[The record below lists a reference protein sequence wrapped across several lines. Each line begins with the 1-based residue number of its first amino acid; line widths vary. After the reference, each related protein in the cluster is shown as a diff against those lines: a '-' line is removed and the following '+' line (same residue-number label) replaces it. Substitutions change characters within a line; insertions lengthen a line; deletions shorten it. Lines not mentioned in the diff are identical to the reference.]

1 MQPSG
6 GNRECS
12 MPLGLSSS
20 SDDLKTFGCGSLA
33 PTSGSYRL
41 SKTPK
46 SDDPRG
52 LGNKNQT
59 EPQNVGSSMT
69 LHPGSSFVEITSSP
83 TGQTSLSS
91 F

>member
-6 GNRECS
+6 ENRECS
-12 MPLGLSSS
+12 LPLNLSS

-69 LHPGSSFVEITSSP
+69 LHPGSSFVRIISSP
-83 TGQTSLSS
+83 NRDISLPPL
-91 F
+91 